1 MKEKKMMY
9 LGIIWALFP
18 VVAGVRGGL
27 NLKTCQ
33 LKRKMRKKEKQNK
46 RKKKEKMYLRPR

>member
-9 LGIIWALFP
+9 LGIIWALFS